1 MPGLQELLG
10 ILIVCCIGWVLREIA
25 RVAIRLIL
33 YMIVLAL
40 FVGAFYFVFVR

>member
-10 ILIVCCIGWVLREIA
+10 ILIVVLVIWVLLKMA

-33 YMIVLAL
+33 YMIVLGL